1 MTSTSNPSHD
11 SHALVR
17 RAQPVRIGI
26 DVMGGDHAP
35 DEIVKGCIQALEDLH
50 PGDTLVLV
58 GPEGVTRE
66 MLADRNIPKDD
77 PRIEIV
83 HAPDVIEMGETP
95 SKAVRSKVNSSIVK
109 LHAMG
114 AEGHPARCDVVL
126 SAGNTG
132 ACVAAGLL
140 HMRRLPGVLRPGI
153 AVTIPLFHGPLVLI
167 DAGGNP
173 EPKPEHLAQYAVM
186 ADELARDVLK
196 IASPRVAL
204 MNIGAEEEKGTDM
217 IREARDQIRATP
229 NLNYI
234 GFIEGRDFFEGAA
247 DVVVTDGLV
256 GNTLL
261 KAAEGMARAMMKA
274 IAGEIIAYDPLLAL
288 KFEPIVKALYKK
300 CDYHEYGGAPLL
312 GVNGACMIAHGSSE
326 AKTIRSAI
334 RNARTFVQS
343 GVNAAIVRRLADHA
357 TRRGGQTGQAN
368 GPAAQ
373 ANGSAG
379 QAGSAAPAAAS
390 NGVEPSAPASPTI
403 VSTPRAQEPV
413 RP

>member
-1 MTSTSNPSHD
+1 MTTPPVASNPSH
-11 SHALVR
+11 ALIHR
-17 RAQPVRIGI
+17 EPPVRIGI

-35 DEIVKGCIQALEDLH
+35 DAVMKGCLQALEDLN

-58 GPEGVTRE
+58 GPEPLIRE
-66 MLADRNIPKDD
+66 MLADRNIAKDD
-77 PRIEIV
+77 PRLEIV

-217 IREARDQIRATP
+217 IREARDLIRGTP

-234 GFIEGRDFFEGAA
+234 GYIEGRDFFEGAA

-274 IAGEIIAYDPLLAL
+274 IAEEIIAYDPLLAL
-288 KFEPIVKALYKK
+288 KFEPIVKSLYKK

-326 AKTIRSAI
+326 PKTIRAAI

-343 GVNAAIVRRLADHA
+343 GTNAAIVRRLAEHA
-357 TRRGGQTGQAN
+357 TARGGAKV
-368 GPAAQ
+368 
-373 ANGSAG
+373 
-379 QAGSAAPAAAS
+379 APAS
-390 NGVEPSAPASPTI
+390 NGNAAPASPTASPTATTPAAI
-403 VSTPRAQEPV
+403 STPRA
-413 RP
+413 

>member
-1 MTSTSNPSHD
+1 MTTPPAANNH
-11 SHALVR
+11 SHAIIR
-17 RAQPVRIGI
+17 REQPVRIGI

-35 DEIVKGCIQALEDLH
+35 DAIVKGCLQALDDLN

-58 GPEGVTRE
+58 GPEAVTRE
-66 MLADRNIPKDD
+66 MLADRNIPKND

-114 AEGHPARCDVVL
+114 AEGHPSRCDVVL

-132 ACVAAGLL
+132 ACVAAALL

-167 DAGGNP
+167 DAGANP

-196 IASPRVAL
+196 IESPRVAL
-204 MNIGAEEEKGTDM
+204 MNIGAEEEKGTDI
-217 IREARDQIRATP
+217 IREARDLIRGTQS
-229 NLNYI
+229 LNYI
-234 GFIEGRDFFEGAA
+234 GYIEGRDFFEGAA

-274 IAGEIIAYDPLLAL
+274 IAEEIIAYDPLLAL

-334 RNARTFVQS
+334 RNARTFVHS
-343 GVNAAIVRRLADHA
+343 GVNAAIVRRLATHA
-357 TRRGGQTGQAN
+357 TARGNA
-368 GPAAQ
+368 
-373 ANGSAG
+373 
-379 QAGSAAPAAAS
+379 AGSNGASATPSASAATPSPSVATPSASAATHEAKPAS
-390 NGVEPSAPASPTI
+390 NANVPSTAH
-403 VSTPRAQEPV
+403 AQE
-413 RP
+413 